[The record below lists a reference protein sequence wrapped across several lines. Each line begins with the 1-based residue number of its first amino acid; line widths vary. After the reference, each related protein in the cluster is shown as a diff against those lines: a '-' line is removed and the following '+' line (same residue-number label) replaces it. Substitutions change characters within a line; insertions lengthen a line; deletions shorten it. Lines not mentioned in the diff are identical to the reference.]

1 MKSSEK
7 IETLRERALNTGERI
22 LGGANRTIAL
32 DDAKFV
38 WFVESGSL
46 DIFALESAE
55 DGQADSGLKHVF
67 RAEADDLALPF
78 KTAKLALQFVA
89 KGTADAVLRRVP
101 LESLLDT
108 DLTAELSDC
117 VDAWV
122 TALCNAVVRDITLI
136 PQIAKRVVTS
146 GKVVLDEGTVVTARH
161 GVRWVIED
169 GDERGLK
176 YLSTEA
182 MGGDNPRYA
191 ALTSSAWVDSG
202 DQATLN
208 IASTKELINGGKLL
222 DALDDFHILIGNAEL
237 LNRQLLAADMA
248 NAQLATRH
256 YRMAGERTAR
266 QGFFSTLRRGTRWLR
281 SRSLRDMD
289 DNWHRALVDAL
300 NAVGRWEGISFR
312 GADEFLNKG
321 EELDEIL
328 RSTGVRYRRV
338 ALNNDENWWRNDSGA
353 LLAFRREGDTPVAL
367 LPRWNGGYA
376 MISPDGKRR
385 VSATQAKSLHPYA
398 WSFLCSLP
406 DDRTARG
413 ADVVLSAK
421 SRLGS
426 DLLRLAVLG
435 LVVGM
440 VMLTPAIVTGVI
452 ANYII
457 PAEASGALVQL
468 IILLIAVGTIGTL
481 FRILQG
487 SSLLK
492 IEARVA
498 MRLDAV
504 IQDRIFKLSP
514 EFVRKFT
521 SGNLATRA
529 RTFRDLRDR
538 VSGTVVHSLLSALF
552 LLPMF
557 GLLFFYDTTIGFLS
571 LILGVFG
578 VAFGAVLGL
587 KQFEPQRRW
596 YAACRDM
603 SSVLRQFFRGIGKL
617 RTSGAQASAYAI
629 WANRYREQQQAF
641 LDIGTHDHHLVAL
654 GVAAP
659 AFAAAMLLGAGWAL
673 FEGRTGDFLTIYAA
687 SMVFYLA
694 VMRLGDSF
702 AAIAGV
708 WPGVEQVQP
717 LLDAVPDPHLVA
729 ASSAGGSETSTSTP
743 FQIGLAGSSA
753 VGKYLGMRSQEIG
766 MRGELHLQHVRWG
779 YDEGPLILDGVTLLA
794 RPGQFVAIVGE
805 SGAGKST
812 LLRLA
817 LGLARPISGS
827 VSYDGR
833 DIERMDAVA
842 IRRHIGVVLQDG
854 DLPEGSIEEAILGV
868 SSSLTADDAWRAA
881 RIAAVEDDIKAMPM
895 GMHTVIG
902 PNAASL
908 SGGQVQRIQIA
919 AALVR
924 SPRILFLDEATNWL
938 DNRSQAEVMNNID
951 RMEITRIVIAHRL
964 STIRNADHIYVLQD
978 GKIVQ
983 HGTYDALVA
992 VEGTFQNLVRRQ
1004 MN

>member
-1 MKSSEK
+1 MISSNK
-7 IETLRERALNTGERI
+7 TETLRERALTIGERV

-32 DDAKFV
+32 DDTKSV

-46 DIFALESAE
+46 DIFAIERSE

-67 RAEADDLALPF
+67 RAEAGDLALPF
-78 KTAKLALQFVA
+78 KAAKLALRFVA
-89 KGTADAVLRRVP
+89 KGTAGAVLRRVP
-101 LESLLDT
+101 LESLFDA
-108 DLTAELSDC
+108 DLTSELSDC

-122 TALCNAVVRDITLI
+122 TALCEAVVRDITLL
-136 PQIAKRVVTS
+136 PQIAKRVETS
-146 GKVVLDEGTVVTARH
+146 GEVVLAEGTVMTARQ
-161 GVRWVIED
+161 GVRWVAAG
-169 GDERGLK
+169 GDKCDLK
-176 YLSTEA
+176 FLGTES
-182 MGGDNPRYA
+182 MGGVDPQYA
-191 ALTSSAWVDSG
+191 PITPSAWVNVG
-202 DQATLN
+202 EQAILN
-208 IASTKELINGGKLL
+208 VSTTKELMNGGKLL
-222 DALDDFHILIGNAEL
+222 SALDDFQTLIGNAEL

-248 NAQLATRH
+248 NAQLATRRH
-256 YRMAGERTAR
+256 RLAGERTAR
-266 QGFFSTLRRGTRWLR
+266 QGFFQTLKRNTRRWRKHSISDT
-281 SRSLRDMD
+281 D
-289 DNWHRALVDAL
+289 DDWHRALAAAL
-300 NAVGRWEGISFR
+300 SAVGNWEGISFH
-312 GADEFLNKG
+312 GEDDFLNKDQA
-321 EELDEIL
+321 LDEIL
-328 RSTGVRYRRV
+328 RTTGIRHRRV
-338 ALNNDENWWRNDSGA
+338 ALRDDENWWRNDSGA
-353 LLAFRREGDTPVAL
+353 LLAFQQEGDTPVAL
-367 LPRWNGGYA
+367 LPRWKGGYV
-376 MISPDGKRR
+376 MISAYGSRG
-385 VSATQAKSLHPYA
+385 VNATQAQSLHPYA
-398 WSFLCSLP
+398 WSFLRSLP
-406 DDRTARG
+406 DDRAASG
-413 ADVVLSAK
+413 KDVVRAVK
-421 SRLGS
+421 SRLGA
-426 DLLRLAVLG
+426 DLIRLVLLG
-435 LVVGM
+435 LVVG
-440 VMLTPAIVTGVI
+440 VAMLTPAVVTGMI
-452 ANYII
+452 ANYVI
-457 PAEASGALVQL
+457 PAEAGGALVQL
-468 IILLIAVGTIGTL
+468 ITLLIAIGTIGTL
-481 FRILQG
+481 LRILQG
-487 SSLLK
+487 SVLLK

-504 IQDRIFKLSP
+504 IQDRIFKLAP

-538 VSGTVVHSLLSALF
+538 VSGTVVHSLLSAVF

-571 LILGVFG
+571 LILGVLG

-617 RTSGAQASAYAI
+617 QTSGAQASAYAI
-629 WANRYREQQQAF
+629 WAHRYREQQQAF

-659 AFAAAMLLGAGWAL
+659 AFAATMLLGAGWAL

-717 LLDAVPDPHLVA
+717 LLNEVPDPHLVA
-729 ASSAGGSETSTSTP
+729 SSTRGSLDTTTTTGFHGGM
-743 FQIGLAGSSA
+743 IGSSTTN
-753 VGKYLGMRSQEIG
+753 KYLGLHQQVG

-779 YDEGPLILDGVTLLA
+779 YEEGPLILDDVSLHA
-794 RPGQFVAIVGE
+794 RPGQFVAVVGE

-817 LGLARPISGS
+817 LGLARPFSGT

-842 IRRHIGVVLQDG
+842 IRQHIGVVLQDG

-881 RIAAVEDDIKAMPM
+881 RIAAVADDIKAMPM

-951 RMEITRIVIAHRL
+951 SLEITRIVIAHRL
-964 STIRNADHIYVLQD
+964 STIRNADQVYVLKD
-978 GKIVQ
+978 GKFVQ
-983 HGTYDALVA
+983 RGSYDNLVE
-992 VEGTFQNLVRRQ
+992 VEGTFRDLVLRQ